1 MTQLLFTPG
10 HNWGSEH
17 DPTGGS
23 DVQCNP
29 SLNDGGK
36 YLMFSSATD
45 GEQRNNNRFSPCSRR
60 DISDVLRAK
69 SSTCFI
75 GKWVKIDI
83 VYWCVAGKGLH
94 NQLRFFHSVSI

>member
-1 MTQLLFTPG
+1 MLCQLLYQVLQSCFTPG

-75 GKWVKIDI
+75 GKCLGIYVSGQPQ
-83 VYWCVAGKGLH
+83 V
-94 NQLRFFHSVSI
+94 SVIW